1 MDSLFIGQTNSPSK
15 GVWMGRKGVVTTGD
29 TIRIV
34 ASFLFVNIMFILF
47 IPLEPIYLITID
59 LVLVLFLALFIVI
72 RSSDDEA

>member
-1 MDSLFIGQTNSPSK
+1 
-15 GVWMGRKGVVTTGD
+15 MGRKGVVTTGD

-47 IPLEPIYLITID
+47 IPLEPIYLITVD